1 MSFLIALPLLV
12 AFLWAQRYWF
22 LRLWRAFKRLQSPI
36 LRRIALSLTLS
47 TFGLV
52 AAALFGVMFS
62 GRRDLIWSFAGLMG
76 AIGLWISTAFFSW
89 FLIQLVAGAR
99 WTWRWTWHRARRLPS
114 PGDAAAGAQST
125 EVRPDARADVRRDV
139 QFDVQLG
146 RRRFVQGATAF
157 AGAIPFGLGAYGFL
171 IGRHAYR
178 VHEVDLPLAALPR
191 ELDGLRIAQL
201 SDIHIGSYM
210 SAAEVRRAV
219 AMANELNPDL
229 SVVTGDFI
237 TGPRDPLEVCISE
250 LAGLRA
256 PLGVWGCNGNH
267 EIYADAQEE
276 SAKLFAQHGM
286 KLLRQENAEIDW
298 RGGKFN
304 LVGVDYQLARSRS
317 GRRLAMLSSAGSLM
331 RRGMPNIL
339 LSHNP
344 NSFPRAA
351 ELGMDLM
358 LTGHTHGG
366 QVRVEILDRHFSPA
380 RFLTPYEAGLY
391 KRPLGSPSALE
402 DAAVWSAQP
411 SAPASLVYVN
421 RGLGTIGAPIRLGV
435 PPEIS
440 LLTLRCA

>member
-1 MSFLIALPLLV
+1 MSFLIAVPLLLL
-12 AFLWAQRYWF
+12 FLWAQRYWF
-22 LRLWRAFKRLQSPI
+22 LRLWRAFKRVESPI

-52 AAALFGVMFS
+52 ATALLAVFFS
-62 GRRDLIWSFAGLMG
+62 GRRDVIWRFAGLMG

-89 FLIQLVAGAR
+89 FLLQLVAGVR
-99 WTWRWTWHRARRLPS
+99 WTWLRVRRLPS
-114 PGDAAAGAQST
+114 LGDAAAGAQST
-125 EVRPDARADVRRDV
+125 EVRPNVRIDVRID
-139 QFDVQLG
+139 

-237 TGPRDPLEVCISE
+237 TGPGDPLETCISE
-250 LAGLRA
+250 LSGLRA
-256 PLGVWGCNGNH
+256 SLGVWGCNGNH

-304 LVGVDYQLARSRS
+304 LIGVDYQLARSRS
-317 GRRLAMLSSAGSLM
+317 GRRLAMLASAGSLV

-351 ELGMDLM
+351 ELGIDLM

-366 QVRVEILDRHFSPA
+366 QVRVEILDRHFTPA

-391 KRPLGSPSALE
+391 KRPLGSPSALDDRE
-402 DAAVWSAQP
+402 VWSAQP

-440 LLTLRCA
+440 LLTLRCV

>member
-1 MSFLIALPLLV
+1 MSLLIALPLLV

-22 LRLWRAFKRLQSPI
+22 LRLWRAFKRVESPI

-47 TFGLV
+47 TFALV
-52 AAALFGVMFS
+52 ATALLAVIFS
-62 GRRDLIWSFAGLMG
+62 GRRDVIWRFAGFVG

-89 FLIQLVAGAR
+89 FLLLLIAGM
-99 WTWRWTWHRARRLPS
+99 RWTWHRARRLPAL
-114 PGDAAAGAQST
+114 GDAAAGAQSKQ
-125 EVRPDARADVRRDV
+125 VRPDARPDVRRDV
-139 QFDVQLG
+139 QFDVQLD

-210 SAAEVRRAV
+210 SAPEVRRAV

-229 SVVTGDFI
+229 SIVTGDFI
-237 TGPRDPLEVCISE
+237 TGPGDPLEACISE
-250 LAGLRA
+250 LSALRA

-276 SAKLFAQHGM
+276 SAKLFARHGM
-286 KLLRQENAEIDW
+286 KLLRQENAEIAW

-304 LVGVDYQLARSRS
+304 LIGVDYQLARSRS
-317 GRRLAMLSSAGSLM
+317 GRRLPMLVSARPLV
-331 RRGMPNIL
+331 RPGMPNIL

-351 ELGMDLM
+351 ELGMNLM

-366 QVRVEILDRHFSPA
+366 QVRVEILDRHFTPA

-391 KRPLGSPSALE
+391 KRPLGSPSALD
-402 DAAVWSAQP
+402 DAEVWSAQP
-411 SAPASLVYVN
+411 SGPASLVYVN

-440 LLTLRCA
+440 LLTLRCV

>member
-1 MSFLIALPLLV
+1 MSFLIAIPLLV

-89 FLIQLVAGAR
+89 LLIQLFAGAR

-114 PGDAAAGAQST
+114 PGDAAAGEQSKDVGPDT
-125 EVRPDARADVRRDV
+125 RP
-139 QFDVQLG
+139 DVQLD

-157 AGAIPFGLGAYGFL
+157 VGAIPFGLGAYGFL
-171 IGRHAYR
+171 IGRHAYH
-178 VHEVDLPLAALPR
+178 VHEVDLPLASLPR

-237 TGPRDPLEVCISE
+237 TGPRDPLEACISE
-250 LAGLRA
+250 LSALRA
-256 PLGVWGCNGNH
+256 RLGVWGCNGNH

-276 SAKLFAQHGM
+276 SAKLFVQHGM

-304 LVGVDYQLARSRS
+304 LIGVDYQLARSRG
-317 GRRLAMLSSAGSLM
+317 GRRLAMLARAGSLM

-391 KRPLGSPSALE
+391 KRPLASPSALD
-402 DAAVWSAQP
+402 DAEVWRAQP

-440 LLTLRCA
+440 LLTLRCV

>member
-1 MSFLIALPLLV
+1 MLL
-12 AFLWAQRYWF
+12 FLWAQRYWF
-22 LRLWRAFKRLQSPI
+22 LRLWRAFKRVESPI

-52 AAALFGVMFS
+52 ATALLAVFFS
-62 GRRDLIWSFAGLMG
+62 GRRDVIWRFAGLMG

-89 FLIQLVAGAR
+89 FLLLLVAGVR
-99 WTWRWTWHRARRLPS
+99 WTWRRARRPPS
-114 PGDAAAGAQST
+114 LGDAAAAPQST
-125 EVRPDARADVRRDV
+125 EVRID
-139 QFDVQLG
+139 

-157 AGAIPFGLGAYGFL
+157 AGAIPFGLGAYGFF

-178 VHEVDLPLAALPR
+178 VHEVDLPLASLPR

-237 TGPRDPLEVCISE
+237 TGPGDPLQACIAE
-250 LAGLRA
+250 LSSLRA

-304 LVGVDYQLARSRS
+304 LIGVDYQLARSRS
-317 GRRLAMLSSAGSLM
+317 GRRLAMLASAGSLL

-358 LTGHTHGG
+358 LAGHTHGG
-366 QVRVEILDRHFSPA
+366 QVRVEILDRHFTPA
-380 RFLTPYEAGLY
+380 SFLTSYEAGLY

-402 DAAVWSAQP
+402 DGEVWSAQP
-411 SAPASLVYVN
+411 SSPASLVYVN

-440 LLTLRCA
+440 LLTLRCL

>member
-1 MSFLIALPLLV
+1 MSILIALLLF
-12 AFLWAQRYWF
+12 AGFLWAQRYWF
-22 LRLWRAFKRLQSPI
+22 LRLWRSFKRLESPL
-36 LRRIALSLTLS
+36 LRRIGLSLTLS

-52 AAALFGVMFS
+52 ATALLAVMFS
-62 GRRDLIWSFAGLMG
+62 GRRDLIWRFAGPVG
-76 AIGLWISTAFFSW
+76 AIGFWISTAFFSW
-89 FLIQLVAGAR
+89 FLLLLVAGMR
-99 WTWRWTWHRARRLPS
+99 WTWNRLRLAAQRRAVS
-114 PGDAAAGAQST
+114 PLESPVESLVQPAAVSL
-125 EVRPDARADVRRDV
+125 D
-139 QFDVQLG
+139 

-178 VHEVDLPLAALPR
+178 VHQIDLPIAALPR

-219 AMANELNPDL
+219 GLANELNPDL
-229 SVVTGDFI
+229 AVVTGDFI
-237 TGPRDPLEVCISE
+237 TGPSDPLETCISQ

-256 PLGVWGCNGNH
+256 SLGVWGCNGNH

-276 SAKLFAQHGM
+276 SARLFAQRGM
-286 KLLRQENAEIDW
+286 KLLRQENAEIAW

-304 LVGVDYQLARSRS
+304 LIGVDYQLARGRG
-317 GRRLAMLSSAGSLM
+317 GRRLVLLARTGELV
-331 RRGMPNIL
+331 RPGMPNIL

-351 ELGMDLM
+351 ELGINLM

-366 QVRVEILDRHFSPA
+366 QVRVEILDRHFTPA
-380 RFLTPYEAGLY
+380 RFLTTYEAGLY
-391 KRPLGSPSALE
+391 KRPLGSPSALD
-402 DAAVWSAQP
+402 DAEVWSAGP

-421 RGLGTIGAPIRLGV
+421 RGLGTIGVPVRLGV

>member
-1 MSFLIALPLLV
+1 MSFLIAVPLLLL
-12 AFLWAQRYWF
+12 FLWAQRYWF
-22 LRLWRAFKRLQSPI
+22 LRLWRAFKRVESPI

-52 AAALFGVMFS
+52 ATALLAVMFS

-89 FLIQLVAGAR
+89 LLILLVTGVR
-99 WTWRWTWHRARRLPS
+99 WTWRRARRLPS
-114 PGDAAAGAQST
+114 PGDAAAGAQSK
-125 EVRPDARADVRRDV
+125 EDRPDV
-139 QFDVQLG
+139 QIG

-178 VHEVDLPLAALPR
+178 VHEVDLPIASLPR

-210 SAAEVRRAV
+210 SAPEVRRAV

-237 TGPRDPLEVCISE
+237 TGPRDPLEACISE
-250 LAGLRA
+250 LSALRA

-304 LVGVDYQLARSRS
+304 LIGVDYQLARSRS
-317 GRRLAMLSSAGSLM
+317 GRRLAMLVSAGSLM

-344 NSFPRAA
+344 SSFPRSA

-358 LTGHTHGG
+358 LAGHTHGG
-366 QVRVEILDRHFSPA
+366 QVRVEILDRHFTPA

-391 KRPLGSPSALE
+391 KRPLGSPSALD
-402 DAAVWSAQP
+402 DAEVWSAQP

>member
-1 MSFLIALPLLV
+1 MSFLIAVPLLLL
-12 AFLWAQRYWF
+12 FLWAQRYWF
-22 LRLWRAFKRLQSPI
+22 LRLWRAFKRIESPI

-47 TFGLV
+47 TFGLM
-52 AAALFGVMFS
+52 ATALLAVFFS
-62 GRRDLIWSFAGLMG
+62 GRRDVIWRFAGLMG

-89 FLIQLVAGAR
+89 FLLQLVAGVR
-99 WTWRWTWHRARRLPS
+99 WTWRRARRLPS
-114 PGDAAAGAQST
+114 LGDAAAGAPST
-125 EVRPDARADVRRDV
+125 EVRPDVRI
-139 QFDVQLG
+139 G

-237 TGPRDPLEVCISE
+237 TGPGDPLQTCIAE
-250 LAGLRA
+250 LSGLHA
-256 PLGVWGCNGNH
+256 PLGIWGCNGNH

-276 SAKLFAQHGM
+276 SAKLFARHGM

-304 LVGVDYQLARSRS
+304 LIGVDYQLARSRS
-317 GRRLAMLSSAGSLM
+317 GRRLAMLASAGSLM

-351 ELGMDLM
+351 EIGMDLM

-366 QVRVEILDRHFSPA
+366 QVRVEILDHHFTPA
-380 RFLTPYEAGLY
+380 SFLTPYEAGLY
-391 KRPLGSPSALE
+391 KRPLGSRSELDDGE
-402 DAAVWSAQP
+402 VWSAQP
-411 SAPASLVYVN
+411 SAPASIVYVN

-440 LLTLRCA
+440 LLTLRCV

>member
-1 MSFLIALPLLV
+1 MSFLIAVPLLLL
-12 AFLWAQRYWF
+12 FLWAQRYWF
-22 LRLWRAFKRLQSPI
+22 LRLWRAFKRIESPM
-36 LRRIALSLTLS
+36 LRRVALSLTLS
-47 TFGLV
+47 TFGLM
-52 AAALFGVMFS
+52 ATALLAVFFS
-62 GRRDLIWSFAGLMG
+62 GRRDVIWRFAGLMG

-89 FLIQLVAGAR
+89 FLLLLVAGVR
-99 WTWRWTWHRARRLPS
+99 WTWRRARRLPS
-114 PGDAAAGAQST
+114 LGDAAAAPQST
-125 EVRPDARADVRRDV
+125 EVRLDVRSDV
-139 QFDVQLG
+139 RPDVRID

-237 TGPRDPLEVCISE
+237 TGPGDPLQACITE
-250 LAGLRA
+250 LSGLRA

-304 LVGVDYQLARSRS
+304 LIGVDYQLARSRS
-317 GRRLAMLSSAGSLM
+317 GRRLAMLASAGSLV

-351 ELGMDLM
+351 ELGIDLM

-366 QVRVEILDRHFSPA
+366 QVRVEILDRHFTPA
-380 RFLTPYEAGLY
+380 SFLTPYEAGLY
-391 KRPLGSPSALE
+391 KRPLGSPSAPDDGE
-402 DAAVWSAQP
+402 VWSAQP
-411 SAPASLVYVN
+411 SAGASLVYVN

-440 LLTLRCA
+440 LLTLRCV

>member
-1 MSFLIALPLLV
+1 MTFLIAVPLLLL
-12 AFLWAQRYWF
+12 FLWAQRYWF
-22 LRLWRAFKRLQSPI
+22 LRLWRAFKRLESPI

-47 TFGLV
+47 AFGLM
-52 AAALFGVMFS
+52 ATALLAVFFS
-62 GRRDLIWSFAGLMG
+62 GRRDVIWRFAGLMG

-89 FLIQLVAGAR
+89 FLLLLVAGV
-99 WTWRWTWHRARRLPS
+99 RWTWHRARRLPS
-114 PGDAAAGAQST
+114 LGDAAAGSQST
-125 EVRPDARADVRRDV
+125 EVSPDV
-139 QFDVQLG
+139 QID

-237 TGPRDPLEVCISE
+237 TGPGDPLQACIAE
-250 LAGLRA
+250 LSGLRA

-276 SAKLFAQHGM
+276 SAELFAQHGM

-304 LVGVDYQLARSRS
+304 LIGVDYQLARSRS
-317 GRRLAMLSSAGSLM
+317 GRRLAMLASAGSLV

-351 ELGMDLM
+351 ELGIDLM

-366 QVRVEILDRHFSPA
+366 QVRVEILDRHFTPA
-380 RFLTPYEAGLY
+380 SFLTPYEAGLY
-391 KRPLGSPSALE
+391 KRPLGSPSALDDGE
-402 DAAVWSAQP
+402 VWSAQP
-411 SAPASLVYVN
+411 SAGASLVYVN

-440 LLTLRCA
+440 LLTLRCV

>member
-1 MSFLIALPLLV
+1 MSLLIAVPLLLL
-12 AFLWAQRYWF
+12 FLWAQRYWF
-22 LRLWRAFKRLQSPI
+22 LRLWRTFKRIESPI

-47 TFGLV
+47 TFGLM
-52 AAALFGVMFS
+52 ATALLAVFFS
-62 GRRDLIWSFAGLMG
+62 GRRDVIWRFAGLMG

-89 FLIQLVAGAR
+89 FLLLLVAGVR
-99 WTWRWTWHRARRLPS
+99 WTWRRARRLPS
-114 PGDAAAGAQST
+114 LGDAAAGPQST
-125 EVRPDARADVRRDV
+125 EVRPDVRSN
-139 QFDVQLG
+139 VQLD

-157 AGAIPFGLGAYGFL
+157 VGAIPFGLGAYGFL

-178 VHEVDLPLAALPR
+178 VNEVDLPLAALPR

-219 AMANELNPDL
+219 GMANELNPDL

-237 TGPRDPLEVCISE
+237 TGPGDPLEACIAE
-250 LAGLRA
+250 LSGLRA

-304 LVGVDYQLARSRS
+304 LIGVDYQLARSRS
-317 GRRLAMLSSAGSLM
+317 GRRLAMLASAGSLV

-351 ELGMDLM
+351 ELGIDLM

-366 QVRVEILDRHFSPA
+366 QVRVEILDRHFTPA
-380 RFLTPYEAGLY
+380 SFLTPYEAGLY
-391 KRPLGSPSALE
+391 KRPLGAPSALDDGE
-402 DAAVWSAQP
+402 VWRAQP
-411 SAPASLVYVN
+411 SAPAALVYVN

-440 LLTLRCA
+440 LLTLRCV

>member
-1 MSFLIALPLLV
+1 MSFLIALPLLLL
-12 AFLWAQRYWF
+12 FLWAQRYWF
-22 LRLWRAFKRLQSPI
+22 LRLWRAFQRIESPI
-36 LRRIALSLTLS
+36 LRRIALFLTLS

-52 AAALFGVMFS
+52 ATALLAVMFS
-62 GRRDLIWSFAGLMG
+62 GRRDLIWRFAALVGV
-76 AIGLWISTAFFSW
+76 IGLWISTAFFSW
-89 FLIQLVAGAR
+89 FLLLLVAGIR
-99 WTWRWTWHRARRLPS
+99 WTWRRARRLPS
-114 PGDAAAGAQST
+114 PDRTAPPT
-125 EVRPDARADVRRDV
+125 ESSVQPSPVRLDVRLD
-139 QFDVQLG
+139 
-146 RRRFVQGATAF
+146 RRRFVQAATAF

-178 VHEVDLPLAALPR
+178 VHEVDLRIAALPR

-237 TGPRDPLEVCISE
+237 TGPRDPLQACISE

-267 EIYADAQEE
+267 EIYADAEE
-276 SAKLFAQHGM
+276 QSAVLFARHGM
-286 KLLRQENAEIDW
+286 KLLRQENAEIAW

-304 LVGVDYQLARSRS
+304 LIGVDYQLARRRA
-317 GRRLAMLSSAGSLM
+317 GRRLAMLARTGSLM

-358 LTGHTHGG
+358 LAGHTHGG

-391 KRPLGSPSALE
+391 KRPLGSPSALD
-402 DAAVWSAQP
+402 DAEVWSAAP

-421 RGLGTIGAPIRLGV
+421 RGLGTIAAPIRLGV

>member
-1 MSFLIALPLLV
+1 MTFLVAIPLLLL
-12 AFLWAQRYWF
+12 FLWAQRYWF
-22 LRLWRAFKRLQSPI
+22 LRLWRSFQRLESPI

-47 TFGLV
+47 TFALV
-52 AAALFGVMFS
+52 ATALLAVFFS
-62 GRRDLIWSFAGLMG
+62 GRRDVVWRFAGLMG

-89 FLIQLVAGAR
+89 FLLQLVAGIR
-99 WTWRWTWHRARRLPS
+99 WTWNRAQGQPS
-114 PGDAAAGAQST
+114 PERATPSVEASVRST
-125 EVRPDARADVRRDV
+125 AVRSE
-139 QFDVQLG
+139 VQLD
-146 RRRFVQGATAF
+146 RRRFVQGMSTF

-178 VHEVDLPLAALPR
+178 IHEIDLRLAALPR

-210 SAAEVRRAV
+210 SAPEVRRAV

-229 SVVTGDFI
+229 SVVTGDFL
-237 TGPRDPLEVCISE
+237 TGPGDPLEACIAE
-250 LAGLRA
+250 LAALRA

-267 EIYADAQEE
+267 EIIADTEEE
-276 SAKLFAQHGM
+276 SARLFALHGM

-298 RGGKFN
+298 HGAKLN
-304 LVGVDYQLARSRS
+304 LIGVDYQLTRSRS
-317 GRRLAMLSSAGSLM
+317 GRRLAVLVGTGSLM
-331 RRGMPNIL
+331 RPGMPNIL

-366 QVRVEILDRHFSPA
+366 QVRVELLDRHFTPA
-380 RFLTPYEAGLY
+380 SFFTPYEAGLY
-391 KRPLGSPSALE
+391 KRPLGSPAGLDDHE
-402 DAAVWSAQP
+402 VWSARP

-421 RGLGTIGAPIRLGV
+421 RGLGTIAAPIRIGV

>member
-1 MSFLIALPLLV
+1 MSFLIAVPLLLL
-12 AFLWAQRYWF
+12 FLWAQRYWF
-22 LRLWRAFKRLQSPI
+22 LRLWRAFKRVESPI

-52 AAALFGVMFS
+52 ATALLAVMFS

-89 FLIQLVAGAR
+89 LLILLVTGVR
-99 WTWRWTWHRARRLPS
+99 WTWRRARRLPS
-114 PGDAAAGAQST
+114 LGDAAAGAQSK
-125 EVRPDARADVRRDV
+125 EDRPDV
-139 QFDVQLG
+139 QIG

-178 VHEVDLPLAALPR
+178 VHEVDLPIASLPR

-210 SAAEVRRAV
+210 SAPEVRRAV

-237 TGPRDPLEVCISE
+237 TGPRDPLEACISE
-250 LAGLRA
+250 LSALRA

-304 LVGVDYQLARSRS
+304 LIGVDYQLARSRS
-317 GRRLAMLSSAGSLM
+317 GRRLAMLVSAGSLM

-344 NSFPRAA
+344 SSFPRSA

-358 LTGHTHGG
+358 LAGHTHGG
-366 QVRVEILDRHFSPA
+366 QVRVEILDRHFTPA

-391 KRPLGSPSALE
+391 KRPLGSSSALD
-402 DAAVWSAQP
+402 DAEVWSAQP

>member
-1 MSFLIALPLLV
+1 MSLLIALPLLV

-22 LRLWRAFKRLQSPI
+22 LRLWRTFKRLQSPI

-89 FLIQLVAGAR
+89 LLILLVAGVR
-99 WTWRWTWHRARRLPS
+99 WTWRRARRLPS
-114 PGDAAAGAQST
+114 LGDAAASAQSK
-125 EVRPDARADVRRDV
+125 EVRP
-139 QFDVQLG
+139 DVQLG

-157 AGAIPFGLGAYGFL
+157 VGAIPFGLGAYGFL

-178 VHEVDLPLAALPR
+178 VHEVDLPLASLPR

-237 TGPRDPLEVCISE
+237 TGPRDPLEACISE
-250 LAGLRA
+250 LSALRA

-304 LVGVDYQLARSRS
+304 LIGVDYQLARSRS
-317 GRRLAMLSSAGSLM
+317 GRRLAMLARAGSLM

-366 QVRVEILDRHFSPA
+366 QVRVEILDHHFSPA
-380 RFLTPYEAGLY
+380 SFYTPYEAGLY
-391 KRPLGSPSALE
+391 KRPLGSPSALD

-421 RGLGTIGAPIRLGV
+421 RGLGTIGAPVRLGV

-440 LLTLRCA
+440 LLTLRCV

>member
-1 MSFLIALPLLV
+1 MSFLIALPLLLL
-12 AFLWAQRYWF
+12 FLWAQWYWF
-22 LRLWRAFKRLQSPI
+22 LRLWRAFKRVESPV
-36 LRRIALSLTLS
+36 LRRIALSLALS

-52 AAALFGVMFS
+52 ATALLAVMFS
-62 GRRDLIWSFAGLMG
+62 GRRDVVWRFAGFVG
-76 AIGLWISTAFFSW
+76 AIGLWICTAFFSW
-89 FLIQLVAGAR
+89 LLILLVAGVR
-99 WTWRWTWHRARRLPS
+99 WTWRRARRLPALDNA
-114 PGDAAAGAQST
+114 PAGAQPT
-125 EVRPDARADVRRDV
+125 EVWPDV
-139 QFDVQLG
+139 QIG

-237 TGPRDPLEVCISE
+237 TGPGDPLEGCISE
-250 LAGLRA
+250 LSALRA

-276 SAKLFAQHGM
+276 SAKLFARHGM
-286 KLLRQENAEIDW
+286 KLLRQENAEIAW

-304 LVGVDYQLARSRS
+304 LIGVDYQLARSRS
-317 GRRLAMLSSAGSLM
+317 GRRLAMLASAGPLV

-344 NSFPRAA
+344 SSFPRSA

-358 LTGHTHGG
+358 LAGHTHGG
-366 QVRVEILDRHFSPA
+366 QVRVEILDRHFTPA

-391 KRPLGSPSALE
+391 KRPLGSSSALDDGE
-402 DAAVWSAQP
+402 VWSAQP

>member
-1 MSFLIALPLLV
+1 MSFLIAVPLLLL
-12 AFLWAQRYWF
+12 FLWAQRYWF
-22 LRLWRAFKRLQSPI
+22 LRLWRAFKRVESPI

-52 AAALFGVMFS
+52 ATALLAVMFS

-89 FLIQLVAGAR
+89 LLILLVTGVR
-99 WTWRWTWHRARRLPS
+99 WTWRRARRLPS
-114 PGDAAAGAQST
+114 PGDAAAGAQSK
-125 EVRPDARADVRRDV
+125 EDRPDV
-139 QFDVQLG
+139 QIG

-178 VHEVDLPLAALPR
+178 VHEVDLPIASLPR

-210 SAAEVRRAV
+210 SAPEVRRAV

-237 TGPRDPLEVCISE
+237 TGPRDPLEACISE
-250 LAGLRA
+250 LSALRA

-304 LVGVDYQLARSRS
+304 LIGVDYQLARSRS
-317 GRRLAMLSSAGSLM
+317 GRRLAMLVSAGSLM

-344 NSFPRAA
+344 SSFPRSA

-358 LTGHTHGG
+358 LAGHTHGG
-366 QVRVEILDRHFSPA
+366 QVRVEILDRHFTPA

-391 KRPLGSPSALE
+391 KRPLGSSSALD
-402 DAAVWSAQP
+402 DAEVWSAQP

>member
-1 MSFLIALPLLV
+1 MSFLIAIPLLL

-22 LRLWRAFKRLQSPI
+22 LRLWRSFKRVESRL

-52 AAALFGVMFS
+52 ATALLAVMFS
-62 GRRDLIWSFAGLMG
+62 GRRDLIWRFAGPVG
-76 AIGLWISTAFFSW
+76 VIGFWISTAFFSW
-89 FLIQLVAGAR
+89 FLLLLVAGIR
-99 WTWRWTWHRARRLPS
+99 WTWNRVRLAS
-114 PGDAAAGAQST
+114 QDHAAPAAQPIGI
-125 EVRPDARADVRRDV
+125 RLD
-139 QFDVQLG
+139 

-178 VHEVDLPLAALPR
+178 VHEVDLPIAALPR

-219 AMANELNPDL
+219 GIANELNPDL

-237 TGPRDPLEVCISE
+237 TGPRDPLQACISE

-286 KLLRQENAEIDW
+286 NLLRQENAEIAW

-304 LVGVDYQLARSRS
+304 LIGVDYQLARSRS
-317 GRRLAMLSSAGSLM
+317 GRRLVMLARTGSLV
-331 RRGMPNIL
+331 RHGMPNIL

-351 ELGMDLM
+351 ELGIDLM
-358 LTGHTHGG
+358 LAGHTHGG
-366 QVRVEILDRHFSPA
+366 QVRVEILDRHFTPA
-380 RFLTPYEAGLY
+380 RFFTTYEAGLY
-391 KRPLGSPSALE
+391 KRPLGSSSALD
-402 DAAVWSAQP
+402 DAEVWSAEP
-411 SAPASLVYVN
+411 SAPASFVYVN
-421 RGLGTIGAPIRLGV
+421 RGLGTIGAPVRLGV